1 MKHFTY
7 FLSCLLVFLKTNA
20 QTTPIYGNDIK
31 VTVNGFTVDAMEP
44 HISPDGNA
52 LFFNSLN
59 SGGTTSLYYAAK
71 VNDSTFNLAGLMP
84 VVNETVTPYLN
95 AVASIDTSDTFYWV
109 SLRGYPSNIN
119 NLHRVTFGTTGPT
132 NFGRVYGNFNINTP
146 GYLIMDAAISYE
158 GNYLYYCNAYFN
170 SCAFGLPCS
179 SRMGVAQKVND
190 STFNYLPNTNSI
202 FANVNDTSY
211 IVYAPVVTPDGLEL
225 YFTRALVGVPQTEIC
240 VSVRSTTLSAFSTP
254 TVIIT
259 SFNNAPE
266 GPTLT
271 TNKNILYYH
280 KKSGGVFTIFM
291 KYKTGVLG
299 IKDARE
305 EKTISAYPNPNNGS
319 FTIKGNENEIIL
331 ISNQLGQ
338 ELKTIYLSEKN
349 NFSVTISGLENG
361 IYFLNGKNI
370 KQKIVVLN

>member
-1 MKHFTY
+1 MNHFTY
-7 FLSCLLVFLKTNA
+7 FLLCLLVVFKTNG

-31 VTVNGFTVDAMEP
+31 VTINGFTVDAMEP

-59 SGGTTSLYYAAK
+59 NGITTSLYYAAK
-71 VNDSTFNLAGLMP
+71 VNDSTFNLVGLMP

-95 AVASIDTSDTFYWV
+95 AVASLDTADNFYWV

-119 NLHRVTFGTTGPT
+119 NLHRVTFGTSGPT
-132 NFGRVYGNFNINTP
+132 NFGRVYGNFNVNAP

-170 SCAFGLPCS
+170 SCSFGLPCAA
-179 SRMGVAQKVND
+179 RLGVAQKLND

-240 VSVRSTTLSAFSTP
+240 VSLRSNTISAFSTP

-259 SFNNAPE
+259 SPGNAPE

-271 TNKNILYYH
+271 TNKNVLYYH
-280 KKSGGVFTIFM
+280 KLSGGVYTIFM
-291 KYKTGVLG
+291 RYKTGVLG
-299 IKDARE
+299 LNEIKP
-305 EKTISAYPNPNNGS
+305 EKAISIYPNPNNGS
-319 FTIKGNENEIIL
+319 FTIKGNETETIL

-338 ELKTIYLSEKN
+338 EIKKIRLSDKN
-349 NFSVTISGLENG
+349 NFTETINVPETGM
-361 IYFLNGKNI
+361 YFLNGKNT
-370 KQKIVVLN
+370 KQKIVVIN